1 LERSGNATFEFHSND
16 LVTSCSDL
24 KPQPVGHVCTSLT
37 TAAANDPRMNPVGG
51 DVDVYLTPLNN
62 FGAHSPHA
70 EATFYIRSCFSTWCA
85 VVPHRSSVCPRRQNI
100 LVTRPVPGRLRR
112 RRLQKRRRDGRPLLY
127 VCRGHSEPEYPQYRV
142 HLFVGLRELC
152 FAGTWQV
159 GWMPAYGGDDISDP
173 GWILK
178 LPRRQ
183 YAAASRTHAASN
195 SHPTAQKR
203 SWRWA
208 GTAVRAA

>member
-1 LERSGNATFEFHSND
+1 MVVSTLATHSLGSTLTCPTVLINRLAEKKRCARPSWGLERSGNATFEFHSND

-142 HLFVGLRELC
+142 HLFVGL
-152 FAGTWQV
+152 
-159 GWMPAYGGDDISDP
+159 
-173 GWILK
+173 
-178 LPRRQ
+178 
-183 YAAASRTHAASN
+183 
-195 SHPTAQKR
+195 
-203 SWRWA
+203 
-208 GTAVRAA
+208 